1 MFTMG
6 YIAPEIPLHTEQS
19 TTAAFLSPDLKKAL
33 IEDAVA
39 PVAENLTE
47 LARLITD
54 YIPTE
59 SETSKRILNHV
70 FGAGGKRIRPALYF
84 MCCRLVGYKGDHLY
98 PIAAVSEYVH
108 TASLL
113 HDDVVDNSTL
123 RRNMPTANSIYG
135 DEAAVL
141 VGDLIYSRAS
151 ELMAATGSMEIVNTF
166 ARAIRLM
173 SEGELLQLENLFNSG
188 MKAEAYLKI
197 LECKTAI
204 LIEAT
209 CKSAGLLAD
218 VDPVTLR
225 NLCDFGYG
233 VGMAFQLIDDALDYT
248 GDAPLVGKD
257 ILSDLKEGKVTLPV
271 ILLNQ
276 LATPAEWQIV
286 TQTINAPVITT
297 DMVRSVA
304 GLVDKYE
311 TAAMTV
317 DKAHEFTMRAMNA
330 LHSFPAGE
338 ERDTL
343 ENLANKLLMRF
354 N

>member
-1 MFTMG
+1 M
-6 YIAPEIPLHTEQS
+6 
-19 TTAAFLSPDLKKAL
+19 

-39 PVAENLTE
+39 PVANE
-47 LARLITD
+47 LAELSRRITSF
-54 YIPTE
+54 IPTE
-59 SETSKRILNHV
+59 SQTSSRIIDHV

-84 MCCRLVGYKGDHLY
+84 MCCRLLHYAGEHLY
-98 PIAAVSEYVH
+98 AIAAVTEFVH

-123 RRNMPTANSIYG
+123 RRNRPTTNSIYG

-151 ELMAATGSMEIVNTF
+151 ELMAATGDMEIVNTF

-173 SEGELLQLENLFNSG
+173 SEGELLQLENLYNDKMS
-188 MKAEAYLKI
+188 EETYLKI

-204 LIEAT
+204 LIEAA
-209 CKSAGLLAD
+209 CKSAGLLANAEPA
-218 VDPVTLR
+218 VIKNLR
-225 NLCDFGYG
+225 EFGYG

-257 ILSDLKEGKVTLPV
+257 ILSDLKEGKVTMPV
-271 ILLNQ
+271 ILLKKLASAAELQ
-276 LATPAEWQIV
+276 LIAD
-286 TQTINAPVITT
+286 TINAPLITS

-304 GLVDKYE
+304 SLVEKYD
-311 TAAMTV
+311 TSSITV
-317 DKAHEFTMRAMNA
+317 DKAHEFTTRAMNA
-330 LHSFPAGE
+330 LYTFPAGD

>member
-1 MFTMG
+1 M
-6 YIAPEIPLHTEQS
+6 
-19 TTAAFLSPDLKKAL
+19 

-39 PVAENLTE
+39 PVAGSLSDLNQLLTK
-47 LARLITD
+47 

-59 SETSKRILNHV
+59 SNTSRSILDHV
-70 FGAGGKRIRPALYF
+70 FSAGGKRVRPALYF

-98 PIAAVSEYVH
+98 PIAAVTEFVH

-113 HDDVVDNSTL
+113 HDDVVDNSTT
-123 RRNMPTANSIYG
+123 RRNLPTANSIYG

-151 ELMAATGSMEIVNTF
+151 EMMAATGNMEIVNTF

-173 SEGELLQLENLFNSG
+173 SDGELLQLENLYNAD
-188 MKAEAYLKI
+188 MKLETYLKI
-197 LECKTAI
+197 LECKTAV
-204 LIEAT
+204 LIEAA
-209 CKSAGLLAD
+209 CKSSGLLAQ
-218 VDPVTLR
+218 VDDIVLQNLR
-225 NLCDFGYG
+225 EFGYG
-233 VGMAFQLIDDALDYT
+233 VGMAFQLIDDALDYI

-257 ILSDLKEGKVTLPV
+257 ILSDLKEGKITLPI
-271 ILLNQ
+271 ILLRQ
-276 LATPAEWQIV
+276 FATPAEWQV
-286 TQTINAPVITT
+286 VVQTINAAMISP

-304 GLVDKYE
+304 NLVDKYE
-311 TAAMTV
+311 TASLTV
-317 DKAHEFTMRAMNA
+317 DKAHEFTLLAMNA
-330 LHSFPAGE
+330 LHTFPEGE

>member
-1 MFTMG
+1 M
-6 YIAPEIPLHTEQS
+6 
-19 TTAAFLSPDLKKAL
+19 
-33 IEDAVA
+33 A
-39 PVAENLTE
+39 PVANELVELTRK
-47 LARLITD
+47 LTSF
-54 YIPTE
+54 IPTE
-59 SETSKRILNHV
+59 SQTSRRIIDHV

-84 MCCRLVGYKGDHLY
+84 MCCRLLGYKGDHLY
-98 PIAAVSEYVH
+98 AIAAVTEFVH

-123 RRNMPTANSIYG
+123 RRNRPTTNSIYG

-151 ELMAATGSMEIVNTF
+151 EMMAATGDMEIVNTF

-173 SEGELLQLENLFNSG
+173 SEGELLQLENLYNDN
-188 MKAEAYLKI
+188 MTEATYLKI

-204 LIEAT
+204 LIEAA
-209 CKSAGLLAD
+209 CKSAGLLANAEPAI
-218 VDPVTLR
+218 VK
-225 NLCDFGYG
+225 NLCEFGYG

-257 ILSDLKEGKVTLPV
+257 ILSDLKEGKVTMPV
-271 ILLNQ
+271 ILLKN
-276 LATPAEWQIV
+276 LASPAEWHLV
-286 TQTINAPVITT
+286 SETIKAPTITS
-297 DMVRSVA
+297 DMVRSIA
-304 GLVDKYE
+304 NLVDKYD
-311 TAAMTV
+311 TSAMTV
-317 DKAHEFTMRAMNA
+317 DRAHEFTTRAMNA
-330 LHSFPAGE
+330 LHSFPPGE